1 MTRST
6 TAGARALI
14 VVVLAGLLAIAGC
27 SDDGASPSNPSQS
40 EHYEPGDSGLP
51 AGTPATV
58 FTEALTAIFTW
69 EPVTQA
75 SPTDALAGAKKYLT
89 GKALADAESTARV
102 RTSADW
108 SAWRANQDIVT
119 AVVGKPEV
127 VEHPD
132 GTASARATLT
142 QIVQHLDGTT
152 TPYTRS
158 TASAQLLRV
167 GPTWKLSTYPD
178 LTV

>member
-6 TAGARALI
+6 AAAKALF

-27 SDDGASPSNPSQS
+27 SDEGAKPANPSQS

-51 AGTPATV
+51 AGTPSTV
-58 FTEALTAIFTW
+58 FSEALTSLFTW
-69 EPVTQA
+69 EPVTQS
-75 SPTDALAGAKKYLT
+75 SPTDALVAAKKYLT
-89 GKALADAESTARV
+89 GKALADAESPARV

-119 AVVGKPEV
+119 AVVGEPQI

-152 TPYTRS
+152 TPYTRY

-178 LTV
+178 LNV